1 MDQNKLRKL
10 AGLPQL
16 SKAVVVTENA
26 KPNPR
31 AERELQQLTEKIEE
45 LIDQIIETN
54 SDLTEFLGFLE
65 TLSLETDEIAD
76 NVHSAS
82 SSLQDVIEF
91 GQHELDRLT
100 NGVYGDQ

>member
-16 SKAVVVTENA
+16 SKATVVTENA

-54 SDLTEFLGFLE
+54 SSFARFLDFLE
-65 TLSLETDEIAD
+65 NLSLETDDIAD
-76 NVHSAS
+76 SIHSAS

-91 GQHELDRLT
+91 GQHELDRLE
-100 NGVYGDQ
+100 NDIYNDN